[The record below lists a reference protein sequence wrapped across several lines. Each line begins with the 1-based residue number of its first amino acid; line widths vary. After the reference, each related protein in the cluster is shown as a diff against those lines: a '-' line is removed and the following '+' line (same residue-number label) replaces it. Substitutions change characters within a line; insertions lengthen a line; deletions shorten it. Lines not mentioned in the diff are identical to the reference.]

1 VIEGQDPVFAGKL
14 AELVGGRWEGMER
27 LEVGVG
33 EGAEGA
39 SGEGF
44 AGAGG
49 STEDEDGIGAGGA
62 KGGEEPG
69 EAAEAGRACGDAQES
84 EEVIEGG
91 GRGVGFGLRQG

>member
-1 VIEGQDPVFAGKL
+1 MIEGQDPVFAGKP
-14 AELVGGRWEGMER
+14 AELVGGRREWVDR

-33 EGAEGA
+33 EGSEGA

-44 AGAGG
+44 AGAGR
-49 STEDEDGIGAGGA
+49 STEDEDGVGAGGTE
-62 KGGEEPG
+62 GGEEPG